1 MGDLRP
7 EDESSYSDADWG
19 DDDDVL
25 GGELIGRLPMDYRI
39 AGSIREAHVVAE
51 CFLLPECRDYFLSL
65 GRMDYFRLLERRA

>member
-7 EDESSYSDADWG
+7 EDESSYFDADWE

-39 AGSIREAHVVAE
+39 AGSIREAHVVAG
-51 CFLLPECRDYFLSL
+51 CFLSL
-65 GRMDYFRLLERRA
+65 ERTDYFRLLERRA